1 MPKPAAPNMAAPI
14 NAASFPPRI
23 RLKES
28 CVLMLPSSWLRNIDR
43 KFEQAKMNAADIGA
57 PRVEYADVYSS

>member
-1 MPKPAAPNMAAPI
+1 
-14 NAASFPPRI
+14 
-23 RLKES
+23 LKES